1 MLPVSTWNSAYELVP
16 AQADAP
22 STLGTTGRATRSD
35 IRERMENE
43 HSSYTTKGGTSGGS
57 VAADFLH
64 KAGSGRVY
72 YQASAPT
79 LRPDGVTA
87 LSAADAGRLWIDSDT
102 AAPYLWTGSAW
113 LAIGIPIGG
122 VYIQFP
128 SQSTPASLFGGTW
141 SNISSSYAGD
151 FFRAE
156 GGNASAF
163 ESGEQAASV
172 LIPAYALGSY
182 IWAQTLHNTISSYD
196 SISDSSISGGQS
208 GGGTT
213 GSATFSSYTIRPIN
227 RTVRIWVRTA

>member
-1 MLPVSTWNSAYELVP
+1 MAHLSTWNSAYELVP

-22 STLGTTGRATRSD
+22 STLGTTGRATRVD

-87 LSAADAGRLWIDSDT
+87 LSAADAGREWVET
-102 AAPYLWTGSAW
+102 TYLSRRTWSGSAW
-113 LAIGIPIGG
+113 VATTAPIGMC
-122 VYIQFP
+122 YIQFP
-128 SQSTPASLFGGTW
+128 GAYAPSTIFGGTW

-156 GGNASAF
+156 GGNARAF
-163 ESGEQAASV
+163 ESGEQTGSTILLREGYIAATAVDPSSAYDTFAASGV
-172 LIPAYALGSY
+172 NVYYNSTVTGAVPSY
-182 IWAQTLHNTISSYD
+182 RYL
-196 SISDSSISGGQS
+196 
-208 GGGTT
+208 
-213 GSATFSSYTIRPIN
+213 FRPVN
-227 RTVRIWVRTA
+227 RTVRIWKRTA